1 MRISD
6 WSSDVCSSDLDAGAH
21 LAHVVEQRRRLGVA
35 VHEDEPGPDLAA
47 EGDEAELLH
56 VEVEEL
62 LLLLDEGE
70 SALEVVAPAVVLA
83 GELPAGPSH
92 LFAGVVLPHEL
103 VAAVAADVV
112 EGPDQNG
119 RAPV

>member
-1 MRISD
+1 MLRRPPRFTRPYTLVPYTTLFRSLRELLER
-6 WSSDVCSSDLDAGAH
+6 VVGDAGAH

-83 GELPAGPSH
+83 GELPAGHSH
-92 LFAGVVLPHEL
+92 LFAGVVLPH
-103 VAAVAADVV
+103 
-112 EGPDQNG
+112 
-119 RAPV
+119 